1 MSGVL
6 NPLQEFQAI
15 KAWLLAQAKAINES
29 ETVCLL
35 DANARVL
42 AEAIHSPISLPALP
56 TSAMDGYVVSKQCLE
71 GGFPARLPVLGT
83 LFAGADIPV
92 SLPQDA
98 AYKVMT
104 GAALPGN
111 AGLVIP
117 VEEAQLLDDCLLLDT
132 NKFRKSHIKQ
142 VGCDLSEGELL
153 LEKGVV
159 LGAREIGLLA
169 SCGIAACPVL
179 RRPKVL
185 IAVGGDE
192 LQSPGVPLQAGQ
204 IYDANSWW
212 LQAELTELG
221 CEVVTV
227 LNWQDDLPSMQ
238 SSLQPWLEQI
248 DLVISAGGVSVGDRD
263 FVYDCLQNLGEEA
276 RSCRWRLNMKPAKP
290 LAYASW
296 KQNAGA
302 GKHWLALPG
311 NPVAGFMSFQ
321 LFATPFIQ
329 KLCGKEA
336 PLVTKESGVLV
347 EGVKSDPGKLLW
359 LQVRKSSKG
368 VSIIQSGSSSRL
380 LDLTLADGYLCVP
393 PNQDLLSGQ
402 TIEYW
407 CYSS

>member
-6 NPLQEFQAI
+6 DPLQEFQAI

-71 GGFPARLPVLGT
+71 NGFPARLPVLGT
-83 LFAGADIPV
+83 LFAGADIPA

-117 VEEAQLLDDCLLLDT
+117 VEEAQLLDDYLLLDT

-221 CEVVTV
+221 CEVVAV
-227 LNWQDDLPSMQ
+227 LSWQDDLPSMQ
-238 SSLQPWLEQI
+238 SSLRPRLEQI
-248 DLVISAGGVSVGDRD
+248 DLVISVGGVSVGDRD

-290 LAYASW
+290 LAYATW

-302 GKHWLALPG
+302 VKHWLALPG
-311 NPVAGFMSFQ
+311 NPVAAFMSFQ
-321 LFATPFIQ
+321 LFAEPFIQ
-329 KLCGKEA
+329 SLSGK
-336 PLVTKESGVLV
+336 KSGSKKSCLAQMVQN
-347 EGVKSDPGKLLW
+347 VKADPHKLLW
-359 LQVRKSSKG
+359 MQVRETQEG
-368 VSIIQSGSSSRL
+368 LEVIRQNSSSRL
-380 LDLTLADGYLCVP
+380 LDLTLADGYLCMP
-393 PNQDLLSGQ
+393 PNCDLEAGQ
-402 TIEYW
+402 TVEYW
-407 CYSS
+407 RYRR